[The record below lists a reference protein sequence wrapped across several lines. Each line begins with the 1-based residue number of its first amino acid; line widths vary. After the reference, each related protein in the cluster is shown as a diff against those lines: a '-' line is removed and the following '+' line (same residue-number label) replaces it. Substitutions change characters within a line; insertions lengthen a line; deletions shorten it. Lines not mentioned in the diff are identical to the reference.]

1 MLVKLI
7 SHKSVQRR
15 VLITTLPWIL
25 NVVVRIVKVRNAPMN
40 TLHFISNNGFFLF
53 LILWKRSNNYKTDME
68 RKNYLCRFF
77 LNLTLADY
85 NNLWQGLV
93 NKTKYKMD
101 KNIYEKKKLYS
112 FTYPRSAQCINICRA
127 KYR

>member
-40 TLHFISNNGFFLF
+40 TLHFISSNGFFF
-53 LILWKRSNNYKTDME
+53 VSY
-68 RKNYLCRFF
+68 F
-77 LNLTLADY
+77 
-85 NNLWQGLV
+85 V
-93 NKTKYKMD
+93 
-101 KNIYEKKKLYS
+101 EKKQQLQNRHGKEKLS
-112 FTYPRSAQCINICRA
+112 L
-127 KYR
+127 

>member
-40 TLHFISNNGFFLF
+40 TLHFISNNGFFF
-53 LILWKRSNNYKTDME
+53 VSY
-68 RKNYLCRFF
+68 F
-77 LNLTLADY
+77 
-85 NNLWQGLV
+85 V
-93 NKTKYKMD
+93 
-101 KNIYEKKKLYS
+101 EKKQQLQNRHGKEKLS
-112 FTYPRSAQCINICRA
+112 L
-127 KYR
+127 